1 MRLKSSRIFEAL
13 AILSILLLAAWLR
26 FGWPGVNSFAFDE
39 ARLSLISLDMARG
52 GEFAALGMPS
62 SVGVPNLPAAAW
74 IYAIPYL
81 FSTDPLVATQFTGL
95 LSLGA
100 VFGVWLLARRGW
112 GAWAGLAAV
121 LNMATSPYSVLYSR
135 SIWAQNLLPV
145 LALAWGWAGFLGAA
159 RKNRIAI
166 AANIFL
172 AGFVFQVHFAG
183 IALALGSLYLIARYG
198 WWRRPPPILIG
209 GGLALLALLPFV
221 ARVMCCAPEVIDQ
234 FRNALGGSPQIDG
247 ISFQE
252 TVRLAYGSGWQYLS
266 SGSRTIDFTPDLTGL
281 VGICVA
287 IGLTA
292 GLIAIFRMLAWAIR
306 AQYIAPLQ
314 EHDVNEASRRP
325 TDIPVG
331 RVGPANGN
339 PSLILA
345 EITLIWLVVSPL
357 FFVRHST
364 PVFIH
369 YQLASLP
376 AIALVIGA
384 GTQLFKRRWWPPLIT
399 VLMIV
404 AAYQWS
410 MEIRASL
417 NRAENFA
424 TPDGLGT
431 PLEISRNVASSVP
444 ENTPVLFF
452 THGDDPNVNG
462 EAAVFDV
469 LWWER
474 DHRIVNGESLLILP
488 PYSAYLMATLA
499 PFQAWEE
506 IEAANLAQ
514 NIQTVDRRENEGPGF
529 VATLYDGESL
539 PAGFTSI
546 EPIAFAD
553 GAQLEGWKARMV
565 GPRLRI
571 STLWR
576 VLESPPAG
584 TYQQFHHLRSAESL
598 EGEPL
603 MVSDVPIS
611 TQDWRV
617 GDRLIVMGDFFVD
630 QQTEFWVDIGHYS
643 LPDVARVPRVDG
655 TGDSARLGPFNL
667 S

>member
-1 MRLKSSRIFEAL
+1 VRLKTSSLLEAAAL
-13 AILSILLLAAWLR
+13 VLILLLAAALR
-26 FGWPGVNSFAFDE
+26 FGWSGVNSFAFDE
-39 ARLSLISLDMARG
+39 ARLSLISLEMARG
-52 GEFAALGMPS
+52 GKFADLGMPS

-74 IYAIPYL
+74 IYAIPYF
-81 FSTDPLVATQFTGL
+81 FSPNPLIATQFTGL

-112 GAWAGLAAV
+112 GAWAGLAAA
-121 LNMATSPYSVLYSR
+121 LYMAASPYSVLYSR

-145 LALAWGWAGFLGAA
+145 LTLAWGWAGFLGVS
-159 RKNRIAI
+159 RKNRLAI

-172 AGFVFQVHFAG
+172 AGFIFQVHFAG
-183 IALALGSLYLIARYG
+183 AALALGSLYLIARYG
-198 WWRRPPPILIG
+198 WWRRPAPILIG

-221 ARVMCCAPEVIDQ
+221 TRVLCCAPEVVDQ

-247 ISFQE
+247 IGFQE
-252 TVRLAYGSGWQYLS
+252 TARLAYGSDWQYLS
-266 SGSRTIDFTPDLTGL
+266 SGTRIIDFSPDLTGL

-287 IGLTA
+287 IGLIV
-292 GLIAIFRMLAWAIR
+292 GVIAIFRMLTTIVGVQR
-306 AQYIAPLQ
+306 AAPLR
-314 EHDVNEASRRP
+314 ENDLNNNS
-325 TDIPVG
+325 
-331 RVGPANGN
+331 
-339 PSLILA
+339 SLILA
-345 EITLIWLVVSPL
+345 EITLIWLIASPL
-357 FFVRHST
+357 FFARHTT

-384 GTQLFKRRWWPPLIT
+384 GTALIKRRWWPPLIT
-399 VLMIV
+399 LLIII

-417 NRAENFA
+417 NHAENFA

-431 PLEISRNVASSVP
+431 PLEITQKAANSVP
-444 ENTPVLFF
+444 ENTPILFF
-452 THGDDPNVNG
+452 THGDDTNVNG

-469 LWWER
+469 LWWGR
-474 DHRIVNGESLLILP
+474 DHRIFNGESLLILP
-488 PYSAYLMATLA
+488 PNPAYLMATLA

-514 NIQTVDRRENEGPGF
+514 NIQMVDRREDEGPGF
-529 VATLYDGESL
+529 VATFYDGESV

-546 EPIAFAD
+546 QPILFAD

-603 MVSDVPIS
+603 RISDVPIS
-611 TQDWRV
+611 THDWQI

-630 QQTEFWVDIGHYS
+630 QQAEFWVDIGHYT
-643 LPDVARVPRVDG
+643 LPDVTRIPRADG
-655 TGDSARLGPFNL
+655 TSDSARLGPFNL